1 MTFPHHPEKGYS
13 YLYFT
18 EYETKTERSSILYK
32 ITQLI
37 VVERQDLNP
46 VSTQVPS
53 TQMPGSPQGTGFL
66 WQPKA
71 IPPIKAQA
79 ED

>member
-1 MTFPHHPEKGYS
+1 MTFLHHPEKGYS

-37 VVERQDLNP
+37 VVETGFEP
-46 VSTQVPS
+46 CEHTGP
-53 TQMPGSPQGTGFL
+53 PQGTGFL

-71 IPPIKAQA
+71 VPPIKAQA